1 MRYFN
6 TVDELQHF
14 INVSLNNA
22 KREIISDEIENI
34 TQPEQTVEEPVNA
47 EPTKASPLET
57 ALEKYAE
64 EDKQLQQQST
74 EQPTVQPTTQ
84 PKQVTSTNKSNSI
97 SKAVKDVDVSMFF

>member
-22 KREIISDEIENI
+22 KREIIRDDIENI
-34 TQPEQTVEEPVNA
+34 TQPEKTVEEPVNA

-74 EQPTVQPTTQ
+74 EQTTVQ

-97 SKAVKDVDVSMFF
+97 SKAVKYVDISMFF